1 MVARSALRSS
11 VALVALLTTSGCYT
25 YAPVPMSALSPGV
38 QARLRLDQDGFG
50 RVVNQAA
57 MNSVPPETMDLT
69 ARGLVG
75 RVVATGSESV
85 TVQLRGVGGAVFDA
99 QVPVV
104 SIEESALRR
113 FNTKRTALAVT
124 GVAAL
129 VAASFATGWIGG
141 TTSGGG
147 PPDGDDFAPRVSFPF
162 TIGFGSR

>member
-1 MVARSALRSS
+1 MVGRSAVRWS
-11 VALVALLTTSGCYT
+11 VLLVASVTMSGCYT
-25 YAPVPMSALSPGV
+25 YASVPMSSLSPGV
-38 QARLRLDQDGFG
+38 QARLRLDRDGFG

-85 TVQLRGVGGAVFDA
+85 TVQLRGAGGAVFDA

-104 SIEESALRR
+104 SIEDTALRR
-113 FNTKRTALAVT
+113 FSGKRTVLAVT

-129 VAASFATGWIGG
+129 VTATFATGWIGG
-141 TTSGGG
+141 TTSSGG
-147 PPDGDDFAPRVSFPF
+147 PPDPDDFAPRLSFPLA
-162 TIGFGSR
+162 IGFGRR

>member
-1 MVARSALRSS
+1 MVTRSALRPSLA
-11 VALVALLTTSGCYT
+11 VVALLTMSGCYT
-25 YAPVPMSALSPGV
+25 YALVPTSSLSPGV

-57 MNSVPPETMDLT
+57 MNSVPPETIDFT
-69 ARGLVG
+69 SRGVVG
-75 RVVATGSESV
+75 RVLATGSESV

-113 FNTKRTALAVT
+113 FSTKRTVLAVA
-124 GVAAL
+124 GVTAL

-141 TTSGGG
+141 TTSPGG
-147 PPDGDDFAPRVSFPF
+147 PPDTDDFAPRVSFPF
-162 TIGFGSR
+162 AIRFGWR

>member
-1 MVARSALRSS
+1 MFVRSAVRWS
-11 VALVALLTTSGCYT
+11 VLLVASITMSGCYT
-25 YAPVPMSALSPGV
+25 YALVPASSLSLGV

-57 MNSVPPETMDLT
+57 MNSVPPETIDFT
-69 ARGLVG
+69 SRGVVG

-113 FNTKRTALAVT
+113 FSTKRSVLAVT
-124 GVAAL
+124 GVVAL
-129 VAASFATGWIGG
+129 VTASFATGWIGG
-141 TTSGGG
+141 TTSAGG
-147 PPDGDDFAPRVSFPF
+147 PPDTDDFAPRVSFP
-162 TIGFGSR
+162 IAIRFGSR

>member
-1 MVARSALRSS
+1 MVVGSAVRWSAL
-11 VALVALLTTSGCYT
+11 LVASVTMSGCYT
-25 YAPVPMSALSPGV
+25 YASVPMTSLSPGV

-57 MNSVPPETMDLT
+57 MNGVPPETMDLT

-75 RVVATGSESV
+75 RVVGTGSESV

-113 FNTKRTALAVT
+113 FSAKRTVLAVT

-129 VAASFATGWIGG
+129 VTASFATGWIGG
-141 TTSGGG
+141 TTSPGG
-147 PPDGDDFAPRVSFPF
+147 PPDTEDFAPRLSLFA
-162 TIGFGSR
+162 IGFGWR